1 MSTNKFL
8 GRAFLFCL
16 FAFLYIPIFYLIVYS
31 FNAGETMN
39 SFDGFS
45 LQWYYELFTDKRL
58 FDIILNTFLVALISS
73 LISTVIGIFGA
84 LTIFNIKNRSTRS
97 FVESLNSILL
107 VSPDVIIG
115 ISFLL
120 MFTFT
125 SIPLGFYSVV
135 LAHIAFSVPVV
146 VIMVLPKLDTM
157 DYNLINAAKD
167 LGASDKDIYSK
178 VIFPLITPGILAG
191 FLTAFT
197 YSLDDFAVTFF
208 VTGNGFN
215 TLSVDI
221 YATARQ
227 GISLEINALSTIIFI
242 VTIAF
247 AIIYY
252 IYETK
257 FSGGNS

>member
-1 MSTNKFL
+1 MSINKNISRIFL
-8 GRAFLFCL
+8 IFM
-16 FAFLYIPIFYLIVYS
+16 FAFLYFPIFYLIVFS

-39 SFDGFS
+39 TFDGFS
-45 LQWYYELFTDKRL
+45 LQWYGELFTDRRL
-58 FDIILNTFLVALISS
+58 FDIILNTFLVALISA
-73 LISTVIGIFGA
+73 LISTIIGVFGA
-84 LTIFNIKNRSTRS
+84 LTIFNIKNRNRRTV
-97 FVESLNSILL
+97 VESLNSILL

-125 SIPLGFYSVV
+125 SIPLGFISVV

-157 DYNLINAAKD
+157 DYNLINAARD
-167 LGASDKDIYSK
+167 LGANNKDIYNK
-178 VIFPLITPGILAG
+178 IIMPLITPGILAG

-227 GISLEINALSTIIFI
+227 GISLEINALSTIIFV
-242 VTIAF
+242 VTF
-247 AIIYY
+247 ALAVAYY
-252 IYETK
+252 VIETRRN
-257 FSGGNS
+257 GGNS

>member
-1 MSTNKFL
+1 MSINKNISRLFL
-8 GRAFLFCL
+8 VAMFI
-16 FAFLYIPIFYLIVYS
+16 FLYFPILYLVFYS
-31 FNAGETMN
+31 FNAGDTMN
-39 SFDGFS
+39 NFDGIS
-45 LQWYYELFTDKRL
+45 LQWYQELLSDRRL
-58 FDIILNTFLVALISS
+58 MDIIINTFLVALISS
-73 LISTVIGIFGA
+73 LISTIIGVFGA
-84 LTIFNIKNRSTRS
+84 LTIFNIKSNKQRT

-120 MFTFT
+120 MFTFV
-125 SIPLGFYSVV
+125 SIPLGFISVI

-167 LGASDKDIYSK
+167 LGASNRDIYNK

-227 GISLEINALSTIIFI
+227 GISLEINALSTIIF
-242 VTIAF
+242 VATVAF
-247 AIIYY
+247 AIAYY
-252 IYETK
+252 LYETK
-257 FSGGNS
+257 RGGNV

>member
-1 MSTNKFL
+1 MSINKNISRLFL
-8 GRAFLFCL
+8 VAMFI
-16 FAFLYIPIFYLIVYS
+16 FLYFPILYLVVYS
-31 FNAGETMN
+31 FNAGDTMN
-39 SFDGFS
+39 NFDGIS
-45 LQWYYELFTDKRL
+45 LQWYQELLSDRRL
-58 FDIILNTFLVALISS
+58 MDIIINTFLVALISS
-73 LISTVIGIFGA
+73 LISTIIGVFGA
-84 LTIFNIKNRSTRS
+84 LTIFNIKSNKQRT

-120 MFTFT
+120 MFTFV
-125 SIPLGFYSVV
+125 SIPLGFISVI

-167 LGASDKDIYSK
+167 LGASNRDIYNK

-227 GISLEINALSTIIFI
+227 GISLEINALSTIIF
-242 VTIAF
+242 VTTVAF
-247 AIIYY
+247 AIAYY
-252 IYETK
+252 LYETK
-257 FSGGNS
+257 RGGNV